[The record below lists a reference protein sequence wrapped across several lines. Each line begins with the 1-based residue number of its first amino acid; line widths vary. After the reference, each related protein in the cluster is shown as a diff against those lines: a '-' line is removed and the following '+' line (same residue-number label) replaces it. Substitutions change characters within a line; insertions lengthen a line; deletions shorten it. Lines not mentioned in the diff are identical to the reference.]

1 MNYIDISNKVY
12 IDKDDLICIL
22 DLDKT
27 TVSKTTREFLRK
39 NEKSKRIV
47 STAHDI
53 PKSIVVTQDKVYL
66 AQLSVLSLKGR
77 L

>member
-66 AQLSVLSLKGR
+66 AQLSVVSLKGR

>member
-1 MNYIDISNKVY
+1 MNYIDISSKVF

-27 TVSKTTREFLRK
+27 TVSKITREFLRK
-39 NEKSKRIV
+39 NEKNKNII
-47 STAHDI
+47 STANDI
-53 PKSIVVTQDKVYL
+53 PKSIVVTDDKIYL
-66 AQLSVLSLKGR
+66 AQLSVVSLKGK